1 MLKIKT
7 PLSVPKTK
15 VKEYEK
21 NYRYLT
27 NNTGN
32 MLLIAGDQ
40 KVEHLNTDFFGP
52 NIALEDASPKH
63 LFDIASK
70 SEGGVLATHLGF
82 IARYGQD
89 YSKIPYI
96 VKINGKT
103 NIGLNDEKDSS
114 WSWWEIEDIVKFK
127 KDSGLKIAGIGYT
140 VYLGGKYEAQMLAE
154 AARLTFEAHQEGLLS
169 IIWMYPRGKNID
181 EEKISTIAG
190 GAGVAGALNADFV
203 KIKYPYDL
211 KNKKKAAE
219 DFKEAILAA
228 GRTKVICVGGS
239 KRNEKELLEFLE
251 LQIETSGSAGLAIGR
266 NLHQRNLADATSLAK
281 KMGKIIFKKQQ
292 DTEDRK

>member
-89 YSKIPYI
+89 YSKLPYI

-154 AARLTFEAHQEGLLS
+154 AARLSFEAHQEGLLS

-239 KRNEKELLEFLE
+239 KRNEKDLLEFLE
-251 LQIETSGSAGLAIGR
+251 LQIKTSGSAGLAIGR
-266 NLHQRNLADATSLAK
+266 NLHQRNLSDATSLAK
-281 KMGKIIFKKQQ
+281 KMGKIIFKK
-292 DTEDRK
+292 K